1 MRAGVGAGCKMEEV
15 GLPMRSTQ
23 HCVAS
28 HQSGWVGEPTRRAST
43 HVAGGRRHS
52 SRGQRGFDACW
63 GGCRLQDGR
72 SGPANEIH
80 PAQCGIASVEL
91 GGGASRA
98 STHVAGG
105 RQHSS
110 SAQCACC
117 ACWGGC
123 RLQDGRSGPANEIHP
138 TLCGIASVGLGGGAG
153 RASTQVAG
161 GRQHSNS
168 SQRGFDACWGGC
180 RLQDGRSG
188 AANHIHPTLC
198 GIASVELGGGAGR
211 ASTHVAGGRQH
222 SSRG

>member
-23 HCVAS
+23 HCAAS
-28 HQSGWVGEPTRRAST
+28 HQSSWVGVAGTSST
-43 HVAGGRRHS
+43 HVAGGRQHS
-52 SRGQRGFDACW
+52 SSSQRSCYARW

-72 SGPANEIH
+72 SGAANQIH
-80 PAQCGIASVEL
+80 PTLCGIASVEL

-110 SAQCACC
+110 SSQRGFD

-123 RLQDGRSGPANEIHP
+123 RLQDVRSGPANEIHP
-138 TLCGIASVGLGGGAG
+138 ALCGIASVELGGGAG
-153 RASTQVAG
+153 RALTHVAG

-188 AANHIHPTLC
+188 PANHIHPALC
-198 GIASVELGGGAGR
+198 GIASVGLGGGAGR

-222 SSRG
+222 SSSA